1 MKYSH
6 TLFISYLSFFAYAY
20 FCRKSTQ
27 NEKPSGLPGY
37 LFCLWAIL
45 ILIAKSHLSHYQI
58 SSSMKMDAHDWIW
71 LAASL
76 ATFVSLIGLSG
87 RFLPLFFWLFNA
99 AVSTLFWVDILFD
112 RYFDDVPGSYMLN
125 GLGQG
130 GAAAPSAWALR
141 EASDLLLFV
150 DLPITLLA
158 GIFIAYRWKIQTRIA
173 PATCCTWLVGLSV
186 FHTIGILRLD
196 SDQRR
201 MFRLRFRN
209 TAVVE
214 DIGLF
219 NYHLYDLIQMGQSHW
234 SSLIDSSY
242 DKAFL
247 DKTIQDSRQSM
258 QQHGLSAPGAGCAK
272 GCNLLVIQLESL
284 ESFVL
289 NLKVQG
295 EEITPFINQLS
306 KSCLHGAMQDQTG
319 QGRSSDGE
327 FIYNNSLLPPGERPL
342 VYAYP
347 DNHYHGLP
355 GCLADAGYYTLYTVP
370 YWGSFW
376 NCRYMSGQY
385 GFQHHMLRDEYSA
398 AEPGEKIGWGLS
410 DRAIFKRVIPKL
422 KTLKQPFYTYVVTM
436 MGHHPY
442 EELQPSEEP
451 IHFKGKLSGT
461 MLSRYLNLCR
471 LRDSH
476 VKDIVASLK
485 KSGLWDNTLVV
496 MMGDHDARIPNDEM
510 ALISPDGIFDE
521 VTKCEQDKA
530 LLLIHTPKEN
540 FKGELPKD
548 TVQVD
553 FAPTLVHLLGIDGS
567 KTCFFGRSLLSR
579 PANSDG
585 LRVSKGGYAI
595 NSEEV
600 VIVEGNEL
608 VGYSRK
614 NHAKLEKSQI
624 KSDTERWYHFI
635 YDFLRLDLLP
645 TVK

>member
-1 MKYSH
+1 
-6 TLFISYLSFFAYAY
+6 
-20 FCRKSTQ
+20 
-27 NEKPSGLPGY
+27 
-37 LFCLWAIL
+37 
-45 ILIAKSHLSHYQI
+45 
-58 SSSMKMDAHDWIW
+58 MKMSGHDWVW
-71 LAASL
+71 LAASI
-76 ATFVSLIGLSG
+76 ATFVSFFGLSG
-87 RFLPLFFWLFNA
+87 RFLPLLFGLFNA
-99 AVSTLFWVDILFD
+99 SVSLLFWVDVLFS
-112 RYFDDVPGSYMLN
+112 RYFDDVPGAYMLN

-141 EASDLLLFV
+141 ELSDLWLFV
-150 DLPITLLA
+150 DLPVSLVIGL
-158 GIFIAYRWKIQTRIA
+158 FIAYRWKVETRVA
-173 PATCCTWLVGLSV
+173 RATCCTWMVGLSV
-186 FHTIGILRLD
+186 FHIAGVLHLD
-196 SDQRR
+196 SEQRR

-219 NYHLYDLIQMGQSHW
+219 NYHLYDLIQMAQSRW
-234 SSLIDSSY
+234 SGLIDSSY
-242 DKAFL
+242 DKDFL
-247 DKTIQDSRQSM
+247 NEIVAASRKSM
-258 QQHGLSAPGAGCAK
+258 ATKPPQAPAAGCAK

-289 NLKVQG
+289 DLKVQG
-295 EEITPFINQLS
+295 HEITPFLNQYS
-306 KSCLHGAMQDQTG
+306 KSCLRGAMLDQTG

-327 FIYNNSLLPPGERPL
+327 YIYNNSLLPPGERPL

-398 AEPGEKIGWGLS
+398 AEPGEKIGWGLG
-410 DRAIFKRVIPKL
+410 DRAIFKRLMPRL
-422 KTLKQPFYTYVVTM
+422 KTLKRPFYTYVVTM

-442 EELQPSEEP
+442 EELEPEDEP

-471 LRDSH
+471 LRDEH
-476 VKDIVASLK
+476 VRDIVASLK
-485 KSGLWDNTLVV
+485 KSGLWENTLVV

-510 ALISPDGIFDE
+510 ALLEPDGVFDE
-521 VTKCEQDKA
+521 VTKCEKDKA
-530 LLLIHTPKEN
+530 LLLIHTPKEK
-540 FKGELPKD
+540 FKGQLPRD

-553 FAPTLVHLLGIDGS
+553 FAPTLVHLLGVDGS

-579 PANSDG
+579 PTDSDG

-595 NSEEV
+595 NKDEV

-614 NHAKLEKSQI
+614 THAKLESSAI
-624 KSDTERWYHFI
+624 KADTERWYHLV

-645 TVK
+645 TLK